1 MANYVLSHSGAQ
13 VDSILSSALTSVTA
27 KLTSGTE
34 IGTVG
39 GVKLYAPTQV
49 PVSVTATLATG
60 TAIATIDGVTIY
72 APSYT
77 DADGVS
83 Y

>member
-1 MANYVLSHSGAQ
+1 MANYILSHSGAE

-27 KLTSGTE
+27 TLASGTE
-34 IGTVG
+34 IGVVG
-39 GVKLYAPTQV
+39 GVTLYAPAQI
-49 PVSVTATLATG
+49 PISVTATLASG
-60 TAIATIDGVTIY
+60 TAIATINGVTIY

>member
-27 KLTSGTE
+27 TLVSGTE
-34 IGTVG
+34 IGVVG
-39 GVKLYAPTQV
+39 GVTLYAPAQN
-49 PVSVTATLATG
+49 PVSVTATLASG
-60 TAIATIDGVTIY
+60 TAIATINGVTIY